1 MYTQL
6 TLPFPTDAE
15 DLQLA
20 DVFSDSSSKQKSSRI
35 ERGFQGSV
43 FQSSAPNAPVIVDEN
58 KADNATENA
67 IDLTLA
73 SPNQPSKRSKN
84 ISAGAIQID
93 LSGAD
98 KGLRGG
104 IDCEN
109 IEEQV
114 STCSQQSDYY

>member
-1 MYTQL
+1 M
-6 TLPFPTDAE
+6 
-15 DLQLA
+15 QLA
-20 DVFSDSSSKQKSSRI
+20 DVFSDSSSKKNSSRI

-73 SPNQPSKRSKN
+73 SPNQPSKRNKK

-93 LSGAD
+93 LSGSD
-98 KGLRGG
+98 KGLGGG
-104 IDCEN
+104 IDGEN